1 MANPIGNG
9 NPLSPVADYMAPID
23 PPIGTYGT
31 PSKQHDNPA
40 GGTTAQAIKAFLSGN
55 QANTS
60 EETPNSP
67 QFGLSGIRVVGCL
80 MPPVPFV

>member
-1 MANPIGNG
+1 MANPIRNG
-9 NPLSPVADYMAPID
+9 DPLSPVADYMAPID

-31 PSKQHDNPA
+31 PGKQHDIPA

-55 QANTS
+55 QAYTS

-67 QFGLSGIRVVGCL
+67 QFTDPGIFRRRRGACL
-80 MPPVPFV
+80 

>member
-1 MANPIGNG
+1 MAANPIGNG

-23 PPIGTYGT
+23 PGIGTFGT
-31 PSKQHDNPA
+31 PGKLHDNPA
-40 GGTTAQAIKAFLSGN
+40 GGTTAQAIRAFLSGN

-67 QFGLSGIRVVGCL
+67 QFKL
-80 MPPVPFV
+80 